1 MSAIDRIWG
10 KVEESGPDGLLVRVE
25 GTGLGLQVQVPGH
38 TRDALGVPGHDVS
51 LYTHLHARESDIAIY
66 GFATSAELRVFR
78 LLIGVSGLGPKGAL
92 ALLTNLPG
100 DALWEAIAAGD
111 VERIKSVPGI
121 GAKTASRII
130 LDLKGRLPEHVPGGV
145 VIPGALRS
153 DDEEVVAALVSLGY
167 TQSEAF
173 AAASR
178 LPKDESLSL
187 EDKIRLAL
195 SSFTASS

>member
-1 MSAIDRIWG
+1 MSAIGRIWG
-10 KVEESGPDGLLVRVE
+10 IVEESGPEGLLVRVE
-25 GTGLGLQVQVPGH
+25 GTGIGLQVQVPGH
-38 TRDALGVPGHDVS
+38 TRDALGVPGRDVD
-51 LYTHLHARESDIAIY
+51 LYTHLHARESDIALY
-66 GFATSAELRVFR
+66 GFASVAELRLFR
-78 LLIGVSGLGPKGAL
+78 LLIGISGLGPKGAL
-92 ALLTNLPG
+92 ALLSGLPG
-100 DALWEAIAAGD
+100 DQLWEAIAAGD
-111 VERIKSVPGI
+111 VERIKGVPGI

-195 SSFTASS
+195 SSFTAQ